1 MVKGFQ
7 GAQSPKRERKKEM
20 ETERERGRGKERERE
35 SLLFVLFH
43 KDCLYMGKEMTF

>member
-20 ETERERGRGKERERE
+20 ETERERGRGKEKE